1 LQSVMEGNGL
11 DHGNGVEAYNHN
23 NGGGGGMEQRFVGSL
38 GGADLRMAYREECA
52 RDHSVLALETL
63 SHTVQLLTEEWRQRQ
78 PPLKKTEPNDGGTDD
93 GNGNG
98 STITTT
104 ITTTTTTALVA
115 RLNFLMG
122 GILKNEGRYVEAI
135 AKLQSASQASKLFP
149 SVQHAIET
157 ALVECWKGCEPS
169 APGVSGGG
177 GDDDERRRRRRKE
190 VVESSVRMV
199 FNPRIHPLMTVE
211 EMDGVLW
218 GAFSVEGGGGGD
230 GGGCDGGDSGDSVT
244 VRWPHGSEHTQ
255 PFYFALTFPLQTY
268 AIEGIEVR
276 SR

>member
-1 LQSVMEGNGL
+1 
-11 DHGNGVEAYNHN
+11 
-23 NGGGGGMEQRFVGSL
+23 
-38 GGADLRMAYREECA
+38 
-52 RDHSVLALETL
+52 
-63 SHTVQLLTEEWRQRQ
+63 
-78 PPLKKTEPNDGGTDD
+78 
-93 GNGNG
+93 
-98 STITTT
+98 
-104 ITTTTTTALVA
+104 
-115 RLNFLMG
+115 MG

-157 ALVECWKGCEPS
+157 ALVECWKGCQLS

-211 EMDGVLW
+211 ETDAVLW

-244 VRWPHGSEHTQ
+244 VRWPHGSNHTQ

-268 AIEGIEVR
+268 AIEGIEVETVLSLHSNLSIPIELLGVRAVTNVTMLDVPLTEPNGGDGSTSKR
-276 SR
+276 SLTLSQSATRRHWWIMSIERLRAVISSSVSFVMVVVVVVPASCLRDFLWVLPTSPSMVRGGGGDRIDSSPVVGGE